1 MKKRK
6 LKLITYQKNKCRKN
20 QIQFYETR
28 GFIYSIFVNL
38 NKKDLQIIK
47 ELNENE
53 QAKKTLGKLIKV
65 IYEDLVNNQINK

>member
-1 MKKRK
+1 MKRK
-6 LKLITYQKNKCRKN
+6 LKLCTYQRMKCRKN
-20 QIQFYETR
+20 QLCFYETR

-38 NKKDLQIIK
+38 NKKDLKIIE

-53 QAKKTLGKLIKV
+53 QAKKTLGKLLKS